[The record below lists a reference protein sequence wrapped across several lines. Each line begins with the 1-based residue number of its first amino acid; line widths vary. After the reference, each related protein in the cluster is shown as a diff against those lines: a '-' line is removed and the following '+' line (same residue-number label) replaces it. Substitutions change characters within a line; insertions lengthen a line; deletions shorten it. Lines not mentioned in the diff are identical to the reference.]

1 MPKPPRPLA
10 APTFALALIIASAP
24 LTLVAPGPAAAAIVS
39 PYTSASREPVAP
51 GVTHDVGRIVTT
63 AGSQAVNV
71 VEVEPNNPVIS
82 FESSLSNGRVT
93 GLERTSTRSLGWDP
107 SWPRSTA
114 NTRAPRSIWA

>member
-24 LTLVAPGPAAAAIVS
+24 LTFVAPEPIAAAVVS
-39 PYTSASREPVAP
+39 AYTSASREPVAP
-51 GVTHDVGRIVTT
+51 GVAHDVGRIATT

-71 VEVEPNNPVIS
+71 VEVEPNNPLIS

-93 GLERTSTRSLGWDP
+93 GL
-107 SWPRSTA
+107 
-114 NTRAPRSIWA
+114 